1 MADATND
8 RFELLLREAIKRL
21 ARFQGEAAEGCP
33 DEVALAAYIEGRL
46 GGGDLERVQDH
57 LSRCSRCL
65 DIVLAA
71 VRAETAVAVEGE
83 TGVTGNHLG
92 KDIKICADTPFEQ
105 ERSAIPGS
113 LRDRLESAVLDALRQ
128 RRRQARVHQLLAG
141 LWQSLSSLMSFRM
154 VLSAA
159 VAVGIVLAWMIPGLY
174 RDLTWRSQVD
184 ITTVIWRGPESQERG
199 GGVLAAERVIASPGE
214 EVSLRLVVDRSC
226 AVYAFIK
233 DAKRNV
239 RILYPTTTK
248 ESPPTLSPHEWER
261 IGPPIAVDRNML
273 GGTIVILAVPDR
285 IPDLDRIVKVISSSD
300 DPAHSLRRKM
310 GKRLLGIKVIRIIPP
325 SGAG

>member
-83 TGVTGNHLG
+83 TGVTGNHL
-92 KDIKICADTPFEQ
+92 
-105 ERSAIPGS
+105 
-113 LRDRLESAVLDALRQ
+113 AVLDALRQ

>member
-1 MADATND
+1 
-8 RFELLLREAIKRL
+8 
-21 ARFQGEAAEGCP
+21 
-33 DEVALAAYIEGRL
+33 
-46 GGGDLERVQDH
+46 
-57 LSRCSRCL
+57 
-65 DIVLAA
+65 
-71 VRAETAVAVEGE
+71 
-83 TGVTGNHLG
+83 
-92 KDIKICADTPFEQ
+92 
-105 ERSAIPGS
+105 
-113 LRDRLESAVLDALRQ
+113 
-128 RRRQARVHQLLAG
+128 
-141 LWQSLSSLMSFRM
+141 MSFRM

-184 ITTVIWRGPESQERG
+184 ITAAIWRGPESQERG
-199 GGVLAAERVIASPGE
+199 GGVPAAERFIASPGE

-239 RILYPTTTK
+239 RVLYPTTE
-248 ESPPTLSPHEWER
+248 ESSPKLSPHEWEP

-285 IPDLDRIVKVISSSD
+285 IADLNSIAKVISSSD

-310 GKRLLGIKVIRIIPP
+310 GKRLLGIKIIRIIPP